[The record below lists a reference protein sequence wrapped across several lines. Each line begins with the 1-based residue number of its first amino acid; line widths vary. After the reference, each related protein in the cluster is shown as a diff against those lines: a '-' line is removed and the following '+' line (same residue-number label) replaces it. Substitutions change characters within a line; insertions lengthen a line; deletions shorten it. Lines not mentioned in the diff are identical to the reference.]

1 MFRSKKAIWIAAAV
15 LLVFGV
21 IVFLR
26 FRSLNKSR
34 PHDQEVLHQGP
45 NGGQPQSLT
54 VAFVPVTCHLTCPVT
69 DYASKTTTTGTRF
82 DALRFP
88 EFPSIVEALK
98 AKKLMAAFLT
108 VPLAMKMREQGVPV
122 KIACLGHRDGSQ
134 LVVRK
139 EDPAHDLRD
148 MRGKTIAIP
157 NPFSN
162 ENFFM
167 NKMMQD
173 QGVRPEEIKFISMA
187 PPDMPAALAT
197 KSIDGYIV
205 AEPFCAKAELEGY
218 GRVLYYAKDIWP
230 NYISCALVV
239 HEDLIRES
247 PEVVRDLVRG
257 IADSGEW
264 AERNREGA
272 AKLVAPYFRQD
283 ENLLRYVLTQPP
295 DRVTYRNLNPTDE
308 EMQKI
313 MDMGIALGFLKTRT
327 PMSELMDK
335 SFFPDKIEP
344 AQIDLSRMP
353 EVIKAQ

>member
-1 MFRSKKAIWIAAAV
+1 MFRSKKAIGIAAAV
-15 LLVFGV
+15 LVCFGL

-26 FRSLNKSR
+26 YRALNKPQS
-34 PHDQEVLHQGP
+34 HEQEIYHQGP
-45 NGGQPQSLT
+45 QGGQQQSLT

-82 DALRFP
+82 DALRFSDLP
-88 EFPSIVEALK
+88 TIAEALK
-98 AKKLMAAFLT
+98 SKKLQAAFLT

-139 EDPAHDLRD
+139 ESTAKDLRD
-148 MRGKTIAIP
+148 LRGKTIAIP

-173 QGVRPEEIKFISMA
+173 QGVGPEEIKFVSMP
-187 PPDMPAALAT
+187 PPDMTAALAT
-197 KSIDGYIV
+197 KSIDGFIV
-205 AEPFCAKAELEGY
+205 AEPYCSKAELEGY

-239 HEDLIRES
+239 HEDLIREH
-247 PEVVRDLVRG
+247 PEIVSDLVRG

-264 AERNREGA
+264 AENNRLDA
-272 AKLVAPYFRQD
+272 AKLVSPYFRQD
-283 ENLLRYVLTQPP
+283 EKLLRYVLTQPP
-295 DRVTYRNLNPTDE
+295 DRVTYRNLNPSDE

-313 MDMGIALGFLKTRT
+313 LDMGIQLGFLKVRT

-335 SFFPDKIEP
+335 SFFPKEITP

-353 EVIKAQ
+353 EVIKAE

>member
-1 MFRSKKAIWIAAAV
+1 MFRSKKAVWIVAV
-15 LLVFGV
+15 VVISFALVLY
-21 IVFLR
+21 LR
-26 FRSLNKSR
+26 YRSLNKPRS
-34 PHDQEVLHQGP
+34 HELETYHQGP
-45 NGGQPQSLT
+45 QGEQQQTLT

-82 DALRFP
+82 DALRFSDLP
-88 EFPSIVEALK
+88 TIVEALK
-98 AKKLMAAFLT
+98 SKRLQAAFLT

-134 LVVRK
+134 LVIRK

-148 MRGKTIAIP
+148 LRGKTIAIP

-173 QGVRPEEIKFISMA
+173 QGVKPEEIKFISM
-187 PPDMPAALAT
+187 PPADMPAALAT
-197 KSIDGYIV
+197 KSIDGFIV
-205 AEPFCAKAELEGY
+205 AEPYCAKAELEGY

-239 HEDLIRES
+239 HEDLIREH
-247 PEVVRDLVRG
+247 PEIVRDLVRG

-283 ENLLRYVLTQPP
+283 EKLLRYVLTQPP

-308 EMQKI
+308 EMEKI
-313 MDMGIALGFLKTRT
+313 LEMGIALGFLTKQI
-327 PMSELMDK
+327 PLSELMDR
-335 SFFPDKIEP
+335 SFI
-344 AQIDLSRMP
+344 P
-353 EVIKAQ
+353 ERI